1 MEEIERKLIEA
12 SNLLT
17 HTKTLLY
24 SHSPVGFTK
33 LVNKIK
39 AEIRFLEKV
48 HDGRLKVE
56 PCHLVSSNIKYLK
69 ALVDCVEDIG
79 VGEICSIF
87 QPMHFVEHDDKYTIH
102 VDLVTN
108 NGACWVKVIARNPA
122 SLLLVAQGQEQ
133 YGEKTLLDIAKEY
146 VLAADTNPVSF
157 RSPSIMFHF
166 ATGVP
171 EQLSYELIDMG
182 IKIHGDLIDDKGCV
196 TPSSDKLSSVLNEL
210 KSNDSRSAS
219 SGSVTT
225 QVNLD
230 ITALITLISN
240 LSNGHCNYTYDIPA
254 LSQQAEQE
262 RFQPALPPLQDFL
275 ENKSL
280 IACQTCIDAF
290 KDIISTIG
298 GAREKQRADKL
309 LQRIKV
315 VPDSPSERSLSLHN
329 SGKINKRGKIIFG
342 TGDSLQA
349 ITVTA
354 NKGFV
359 RAASQSGVLFS
370 IFEHE
375 PRALTEI
382 KEKPENLLEVK
393 KT

>member
-1 MEEIERKLIEA
+1 MVEA

-17 HTKTLLY
+17 HTEALLHN
-24 SHSPVGFTK
+24 HSPVGFTK
-33 LVNKIK
+33 LINKIK
-39 AEIRFLEKV
+39 AEIRFLEKIR
-48 HDGRLKVE
+48 DGRMKVE

-79 VGEICSIF
+79 VGEISSVF
-87 QPMHFVEHDDKYTIH
+87 QPMHFVEYDEKYTIH

-108 NGACWVKVIARNPA
+108 NGTCWVKVIARNPA

-157 RSPSIMFHF
+157 RAHSIMFHF

-171 EQLSYELIDMG
+171 EQLGDELSDMG
-182 IKIHGDLIDDKGCV
+182 IKIHGDLIDEEGCV
-196 TPSSDKLSSVLNEL
+196 TPYPDNLSSALNEL
-210 KSNDSRSAS
+210 KLNDSTSSS
-219 SGSVTT
+219 SGADVT

-262 RFQPALPPLQDFL
+262 RLQPALPPLQAFL

-298 GAREKQRADKL
+298 GASEKLRAEKL
-309 LQRIKV
+309 LERIKV
-315 VPDSPSERSLSLHN
+315 VPDSPSDRSLSLHN

-349 ITVTA
+349 MTVTA

-382 KEKPENLLEVK
+382 KEKAENLLEVK